1 MYIETGYGSG
11 STALPTNVGQIAA
24 TKTPYE
30 NQYVTSGWE
39 KLTGADKAVLR
50 QGARDAILRE
60 EAEKNRQFQ
69 ERLSSSAYQRAMQ
82 DMKKAGLNPALLY
95 GGAKPAST
103 ASGAIAGTAG
113 AGASASPV
121 GVISSVLAL
130 AGAIATKG
138 MSLAAKGSVA
148 TSALA
153 AKKIAPEPKW
163 LNDFL
168 NKLPD

>member
-1 MYIETGYGSG
+1 MTSYGSG
-11 STALPTNVGQIAA
+11 YSNLPTNVGQIAT

-30 NQYVTSGWE
+30 NQYATSGWE
-39 KLTGADKAVLR
+39 RFTGADKAILR

-69 ERLSSSAYQRAMQ
+69 ERLSSSAYQRAME

-103 ASGAIAGTAG
+103 ASGAVAGTAG
-113 AGASASPV
+113 AGASASPA

-138 MSLAAKGSVA
+138 MSLVAKGSVA
-148 TSALA
+148 TTALN
-153 AKKIAPEPKW
+153 AKRVAPEPHW
-163 LNDFL
+163 LSDFL

>member
-1 MYIETGYGSG
+1 MTGYGSG
-11 STALPTNVGQIAA
+11 STALPTNVGQIAT
-24 TKTPYE
+24 TKSPHE

-103 ASGAIAGTAG
+103 ASGAVAGTAG
-113 AGASASPV
+113 AGASASPA
-121 GVISSVLAL
+121 GVISSVLTL

-138 MSLAAKGSVA
+138 MSLAANSAKAA
-148 TSALA
+148 TAATAL
-153 AKKIAPEPKW
+153 KTPIATKQANNFYNY
-163 LNDFL
+163 L
-168 NKLPD
+168 KSIGQ